1 MKNFLLS
8 LTGISLVVVFLAACN
23 SGDKPNLK
31 TNMDTIAYVVG
42 SNIANNLKEN
52 IKRDSI
58 DFSMDALVQG
68 FKDALNGTDSLY
80 FSDNDKQ
87 TIMMGF
93 QKQLQ
98 QKQAEKVAAMAA
110 PNKEAGRKFLEENKK
125 NQGVIQT
132 ASGLQYKVIKEG
144 NGKSPSAADQ
154 VTVHYEGKLLDGKIF
169 DSSYERKEPITFAV
183 NGVIPGWTEGLQLM
197 KEGGTYELFIPS
209 DLAYGDQGNQAI
221 PGGSTLV
228 FKVELIKVIPAGQ
241 PAADQPKK

>member
-52 IKRDSI
+52 MKRDSI
-58 DFSMDALVQG
+58 DFSMEALVQG

-110 PNKEAGRKFLEENKK
+110 PNKEAGKKFLEENKK

>member
-52 IKRDSI
+52 MKRDSI